1 MYVGLCALV
10 LQDLLSFPI
19 VVGYAVFFLVLRLI
33 VTTLFLGHLKGNA
46 IKIDEKQFPEI
57 FTILKEHCKALDI
70 DTVPDVYLLQG
81 NGMLNAFAARLA
93 RRNVVVLYSD
103 ILEVAYQEGM
113 GAISFIIGHELG
125 HIKRNHVSSIKSLLI
140 WPASWIPFLN
150 LAYSRAC
157 EYTCDNVGYALC
169 PKDAAKGLLVLG
181 AGKKLYKQVSID
193 QLLYNKQSES
203 GFATGFAEMFSTHP
217 TLLKRVAAVYQQD
230 QGRMVSEDQ
239 FYMSAPIESQKEA
252 PR

>member
-10 LQDLLSFPI
+10 LQDLLSFPL
-19 VVGYAVFFLVLRLI
+19 VLGYAAFFLVLRLI